1 MRPERDELLAAAAE
15 TRFPAE
21 TLEKVARLG
30 ELVVEIGRHPLLG
43 RSLALK
49 GGTALNL
56 LADVPPRLSVDL
68 DFNFVGALDRDEMLR
83 QRPEIEAS
91 VERISRA
98 LGYRIQR
105 SREEHAGRK
114 LFLGYR
120 DLYEAPNRIEIDLN
134 FLNRQPLLE
143 LTELALWQPAGAP
156 RPSVRAMALEE
167 IAAGKLCALLDRA
180 AARDLYDATKLPE
193 RLGAA
198 WEGREFRRLF
208 VASRCPPPSPTAT
221 TAGSASPRSDV
232 VPHVERQRIPY
243 NTAPWRALVMCQ
255 EIGHDFGLDHQDE
268 NFNNANLGTCMD
280 YTSDPDGPPSNEHP
294 NSHDYQQLAS
304 IYAHL
309 DDFNSWSLAVGGQ
322 AALGVPPAM
331 IQIDFAGPAH
341 WGRLVRLSPSGA
353 YAIFELDFG
362 GGNKVLT
369 HVTWT
374 VERAGELAQLRDS
387 LSR

>member
-120 DLYEAPNRIEIDLN
+120 DLYEAPTGSRSISTSSTGS
-134 FLNRQPLLE
+134 RSSSSQSWPSGSRPVPHGRPCGP
-143 LTELALWQPAGAP
+143 WPSRRSQPASSALCSTERRPATSTTRRSCPSASERHGKDESSGVSSWRAGVLPRALRQQRLARHRPDQTLSPTSSGNGFRTTRLPGAP
-156 RPSVRAMALEE
+156 
-167 IAAGKLCALLDRA
+167 
-180 AARDLYDATKLPE
+180 
-193 RLGAA
+193 
-198 WEGREFRRLF
+198 W
-208 VASRCPPPSPTAT
+208 
-221 TAGSASPRSDV
+221 
-232 VPHVERQRIPY
+232 
-243 NTAPWRALVMCQ
+243 
-255 EIGHDFGLDHQDE
+255 
-268 NFNNANLGTCMD
+268 
-280 YTSDPDGPPSNEHP
+280 
-294 NSHDYQQLAS
+294 
-304 IYAHL
+304 
-309 DDFNSWSLAVGGQ
+309 
-322 AALGVPPAM
+322 
-331 IQIDFAGPAH
+331 
-341 WGRLVRLSPSGA
+341 
-353 YAIFELDFG
+353 
-362 GGNKVLT
+362 
-369 HVTWT
+369 
-374 VERAGELAQLRDS
+374 
-387 LSR
+387 